1 MKFAILGMI
10 IAASGAFAA
19 PAEIDSLEARTGPG
33 IVSAADSQI
42 GVPYVYGGGGC
53 HGKSDGGFDC
63 SGLTQYA
70 VCKAQGKTIPRTAQ
84 TQYHS
89 SMGKHFPRAQAKP
102 GDMLFWATDGD
113 CKNKVAHVAIF
124 VKAGVIVNAAHPG
137 TKVRQQALW
146 TSSGGEKICPDAVR
160 FW

>member
-1 MKFAILGMI
+1 
-10 IAASGAFAA
+10 
-19 PAEIDSLEARTGPG
+19 
-33 IVSAADSQI
+33 
-42 GVPYVYGGGGC
+42 
-53 HGKSDGGFDC
+53 
-63 SGLTQYA
+63 
-70 VCKAQGKTIPRTAQ
+70 
-84 TQYHS
+84 
-89 SMGKHFPRAQAKP
+89 MGKHFPRAQAKP

-113 CKNKVAHVAIF
+113 CKNRVAHVAIF